1 MAFSFS
7 GRDLPLSVRVC
18 RTLVWTQA
26 VYTFFAG
33 LFVVLAGTL
42 LNGSLPFHGGT
53 ISGGGAAVIG
63 LVYVVVA
70 AVLTWLGVSLGRLA
84 PWARTGIVMVQVF
97 LATFELLRAFDLS
110 LSTLITVTLCA
121 LILVLLFV
129 PDTQRVLGGPAQA

>member
-1 MAFSFS
+1 M
-7 GRDLPLSVRVC
+7 
-18 RTLVWTQA
+18 WTQA

-33 LFVVLAGTL
+33 VFVLLTASL

-63 LVYVVVA
+63 LVDVLVA
-70 AVLTWLGVSLGRLA
+70 AGLTGLGVALGRLA
-84 PWARTGIVMVQVF
+84 PWARTGIVIVAGLPGHVR
-97 LATFELLRAFDLS
+97 APARLRPLPLDPDQHD
-110 LSTLITVTLCA
+110 LCA